1 MDISRTDFH
10 QALERV
16 VQLALNRNDTLS
28 DLPVV
33 KVNHD
38 FVQAESQLLNTPLP
52 EKGQALNDIFSSVY
66 DTVLKD
72 APNANGPRYFGL
84 ITGGTTPASIVGDFL
99 ATLYDLN
106 VSLHLPKETI
116 ATAVEQLALDMVLD
130 LCYIPREAYPG
141 KILTTGATASNAV
154 GLMVGRQWVAQKKWN
169 IDIAEDGFCGKTIK
183 LIGGSVHSSV
193 IKAAAMVG
201 IGRRNC
207 IDVSLDDEGHQW
219 DLEQLEKILS
229 EQQLKDNEASIVV
242 VGYGEINTGCFAADV
257 LKIRELCTK
266 YDAWLHI
273 DAAFGMYARAIPSHA
288 HMARHIEVADSMT
301 SDGHKWL
308 NVPYD
313 CGLFY
318 TKHVDVC
325 EQVFGAKSAY
335 LATADAGG
343 ADIRQP
349 LNMSIENSRRF
360 RALPLYMS
368 LLTYGAEGYRDMF
381 ASNCR
386 FTELLGDWI
395 NEHAGLELLKPVQ
408 LHNVLFR
415 ATADK
420 WNTAGGNDA
429 FIDAIKETGL
439 LYVSKTVWKGKP
451 AIRAAVSNWRTSI
464 DTDLPITTKAIEIAL
479 QS

>member
-1 MDISRTDFH
+1 
-10 QALERV
+10 
-16 VQLALNRNDTLS
+16 
-28 DLPVV
+28 
-33 KVNHD
+33 
-38 FVQAESQLLNTPLP
+38 
-52 EKGQALNDIFSSVY
+52 
-66 DTVLKD
+66 
-72 APNANGPRYFGL
+72 
-84 ITGGTTPASIVGDFL
+84 
-99 ATLYDLN
+99 
-106 VSLHLPKETI
+106 
-116 ATAVEQLALDMVLD
+116 
-130 LCYIPREAYPG
+130 
-141 KILTTGATASNAV
+141 
-154 GLMVGRQWVAQKKWN
+154 
-169 IDIAEDGFCGKTIK
+169 
-183 LIGGSVHSSV
+183 
-193 IKAAAMVG
+193 
-201 IGRRNC
+201 
-207 IDVSLDDEGHQW
+207 
-219 DLEQLEKILS
+219 
-229 EQQLKDNEASIVV
+229 
-242 VGYGEINTGCFAADV
+242 
-257 LKIRELCTK
+257 
-266 YDAWLHI
+266 
-273 DAAFGMYARAIPSHA
+273 
-288 HMARHIEVADSMT
+288 
-301 SDGHKWL
+301 
-308 NVPYD
+308 VPYD